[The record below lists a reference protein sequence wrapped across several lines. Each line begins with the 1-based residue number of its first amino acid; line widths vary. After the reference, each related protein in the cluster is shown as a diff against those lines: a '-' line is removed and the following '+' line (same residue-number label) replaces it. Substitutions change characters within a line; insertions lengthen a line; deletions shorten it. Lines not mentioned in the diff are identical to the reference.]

1 MKKEHQ
7 TAELTTM
14 STFNEDELRKEEM
27 VLSVTDTTMST
38 RKQQITVLRA
48 EVSALKAKIRVLR
61 RFKDLTTLGLCIHD
75 FDMHIK
81 KCIVY
86 KIYQENFRKL
96 LQQQKFCYKKLEN
109 QKKEEL
115 DRLQTV
121 IDVYTSLM
129 SEDQV
134 KQVLME
140 NEREC
145 SL

>member
-1 MKKEHQ
+1 
-7 TAELTTM
+7 M
-14 STFNEDELRKEEM
+14 STFNEEELRKEEL

-38 RKQQITVLRA
+38 RKQQITVLRS
-48 EVSALKAKIRVLR
+48 EVSDIKAKIRVLR
-61 RFKDLTTLGLCIHD
+61 RFKNLTTLSLCLRD
-75 FDMHIK
+75 FDMHVK

-96 LQQQKFCYKKLEN
+96 LQQQKFCYKKLES

-134 KQVLME
+134 KQVLMN
-140 NEREC
+140 NERDC